1 MHWNGFFDPLRRE
14 ACRSDRYL
22 HEQSRLAGTGRPM
35 ALGRSPGQVPGR
47 ADTGHGFVV
56 KSGRK
61 MGHLPDSPSSAN
73 PYNGSM
79 TSTAHSH
86 GAAASVPRFAL
97 ADLFLEG
104 FARRLD
110 EHRGHPRR
118 RSRRPQ
124 RLEAVTVQFA
134 IDADAARDDL
144 EALIAQAQKRAAG
157 EGR

>member
-1 MHWNGFFDPLRRE
+1 
-14 ACRSDRYL
+14 
-22 HEQSRLAGTGRPM
+22 
-35 ALGRSPGQVPGR
+35 
-47 ADTGHGFVV
+47 
-56 KSGRK
+56 
-61 MGHLPDSPSSAN
+61 
-73 PYNGSM
+73 
-79 TSTAHSH
+79 
-86 GAAASVPRFAL
+86 VPRFAL
-97 ADLFLEG
+97 AGLFLEG